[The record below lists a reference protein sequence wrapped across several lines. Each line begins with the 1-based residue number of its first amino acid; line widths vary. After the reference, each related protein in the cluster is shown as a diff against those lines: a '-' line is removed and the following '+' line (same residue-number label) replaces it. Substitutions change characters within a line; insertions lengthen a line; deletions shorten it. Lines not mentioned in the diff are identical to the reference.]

1 MNLLR
6 KLNNSIET
14 KATPFING
22 STLPLPLRQEYLRL
36 GSDIVLYPQDNGE
49 RYLTK
54 GLNLNDA
61 VSTITGKNQ
70 RKAGQVRLTHTKVKP
85 TEKKTLQEYLHL
97 SSAKEFSAS
106 QVREMRIMRKAMIE
120 DLVVDSQLTKLL
132 NKPNR
137 WQTQSE
143 WIELAF
149 GLRELQGEGN
159 LWLNRGPA
167 GGKVLE
173 MMVIPKPHL
182 NLIGD
187 NKDPWNVVAYEF
199 NLSGKMYR
207 WNKEDVIMW
216 KYSNPRSIDMNLE
229 HLRGRSPLYSL
240 MVLIQG
246 MNEGDERIAISNKH
260 AGASGLA
267 YRTDLLKE
275 PSLEQK
281 ADMRTQFN
289 NTINNEEMANKIA
302 ILGGQW
308 GYIEFGKTMAE
319 LKILEQYGLSF
330 QRVANAFET
339 PHQLF
344 GFGNDT
350 YENQK
355 QYGRKWIY
363 NKIAP
368 NMYNFRG
375 ILSDRLLPEFNLDPE
390 TNLIDCDVLSLPE
403 MAQDLKELTEG
414 LDKVYGMSINER
426 LKYVGMEPV
435 EDDAIG
441 NLRLVPNGLTNLE
454 EFTVPKIEEEDDDE
468 QLNNL

>member
-6 KLNNSIET
+6 KLNNSIEA
-14 KATPFING
+14 KAFLPG
-22 STLPLPLRQEYLRL
+22 STLPIPIRQEYMRL
-36 GSDIVLYPQDNGE
+36 GDDIILYPQDSGE

-54 GLNLNDA
+54 GFNLNDA
-61 VSTITGKNQ
+61 VSTIVGKNQ
-70 RKAGQVRLTHTKVKP
+70 RKAGQVRLTHTKVKA
-85 TEKKTLQEYLHL
+85 TEKKTLQEYLEL
-97 SSAKEFSAS
+97 SRKKEFSAE
-106 QVREMRIMRKAMIE
+106 QVREMRIMRKALVE
-120 DLVVDSQLTKLL
+120 DLIVDSPLTRLL

-143 WIELAF
+143 WIELMF

-167 GGKVLE
+167 NGKILE

-187 NKDPWNVVAYEF
+187 NKDPWNIVAYEF
-199 NLSGKMYR
+199 NLNGKMYR
-207 WNKEDVIMW
+207 WEKENVLMW
-216 KYSNPRSIDMNLE
+216 KYTNPRSIDMSLE
-229 HLRGRSPLYSL
+229 HLRGRAPLYAL

-246 MNEGDERIAISNKH
+246 MNEGDVRIATSNKH
-260 AGASGLA
+260 GGASGLA

-275 PSLEQK
+275 PTLEQRN
-281 ADMRTQFN
+281 DMRNKFN
-289 NTINNEEMANKIA
+289 ATINNDEMANKIA

-355 QYGRKWIY
+355 QYGRNWIY

-368 NMYNFRG
+368 NMYNLRG
-375 ILSDRLLPEFNLDPE
+375 LLSDRLLPEFNLDPE

-403 MAQDLKELTEG
+403 MSQDMAELAAG
-414 LDKVYGMSINER
+414 IKDVWGMSINDR
-426 LKYVGMEPV
+426 LKYFGMEPL
-435 EDDAIG
+435 EDTVG
-441 NLRLVPNGLTNLE
+441 NLRLVPTGLTNLE
-454 EFTVPKIEEEDDDE
+454 EFTVPQLPDDTIGED
-468 QLNNL
+468 